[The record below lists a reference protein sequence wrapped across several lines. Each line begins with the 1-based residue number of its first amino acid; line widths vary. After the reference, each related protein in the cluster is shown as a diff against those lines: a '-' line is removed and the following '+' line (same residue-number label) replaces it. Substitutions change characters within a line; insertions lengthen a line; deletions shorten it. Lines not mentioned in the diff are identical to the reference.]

1 MGLTQV
7 STDGVKNDAIT
18 KTKIPANQIEASELA
33 DNAVDTNAIANNAVT
48 AGKLASGV
56 QTTINNNADN
66 RVITGSGTANT
77 LNGESSVVI
86 DANSNVGIGTTS
98 PTRPLHITSDED
110 LTSFTG
116 TTKGAFCISN
126 NDYASG
132 EYSAIDFTYTGSDN
146 PLARI
151 AAKIT
156 GGGTLLSFGT
166 SGNYSNGITNEAL
179 TIDSSGKLSTGGESA
194 PDVSAG
200 GLCLNQGTGDEKIL
214 TFKSSDI
221 AHGVTT
227 FDETDTF
234 FSARKSSSNKGGVRL
249 HALTDAAGA
258 DPAFEFHG
266 IIGSDADAS
275 YVPFEFRGHEA
286 NGTGTNNIAA
296 DRRIAKF
303 TNSDGTIIAG
313 FTGTGLTFGNDTA
326 AANALDDY
334 EEGTWSP
341 LWSNASSGGT
351 TVSNNMYGFY
361 TKVGRLVTA
370 HFHTWGLPTSGNSD
384 AMYLQG
390 LPFTS
395 RTIGAVFSTVWA
407 AYFNMG
413 ADNYYNLGVRV
424 TENTSYARLYFC
436 RKSSGDAVPATFNG
450 FINYYTNFTGTITY
464 LTT

>member
-77 LNGESSVVI
+77 LEGESNIIV
-86 DANSNVGIGTTS
+86 DNSRLQIGGNSLSNISSFADDLVLGQSGSTAINGLTFCSTNSSGIRFHDTGDVGEVEFN
-98 PTRPLHITSDED
+98 H
-110 LTSFTG
+110 
-116 TTKGAFCISN
+116 
-126 NDYASG
+126 
-132 EYSAIDFTYTGSDN
+132 SDN
-146 PLARI
+146 SLTVSADGLIKVR
-151 AAKIT
+151 
-156 GGGTLLSFGT
+156 
-166 SGNYSNGITNEAL
+166 TNSAERMR
-179 TIDSSGKLSTGGESA
+179 IDSSGKLSTGGESA

-249 HALTDAAGA
+249 HGFTDAAGA

-266 IIGSDADAS
+266 IIASDSDAS

-286 NGTGTNNIAA
+286 NGTGTQNIAA

-313 FTGTGLTFGNDTA
+313 VTGTGITFGNDTA

-334 EEGTWSP
+334 EEGTWTP
-341 LWSNASSGGT
+341 VYLNVNTPTYGHRSGR
-351 TVSNNMYGFY
+351 Y
-361 TKVGRLVTA
+361 TKIGRFVYLVCQISVDS
-370 HFHTWGLPTSGNSD
+370 GLDTSDGSGINIG
-384 AMYLQG
+384 G
-390 LPFTS
+390 LPFTGNNAHGS
-395 RTIGAVFSTVWA
+395 ALFTLGRYNTILTDSKIQSFCNVR
-407 AYFNMG
+407 FNGNGIMLQEG
-413 ADNYYNLGVRV
+413 R
-424 TENTSYARLYFC
+424 
-436 RKSSGDAVPATFNG
+436 SGDADISYSECNSSGHLQFAMS
-450 FINYYTNFTGTITY
+450 YA
-464 LTT
+464 L

>member
-334 EEGTWSP
+334 EEGT
-341 LWSNASSGGT
+341 
-351 TVSNNMYGFY
+351 
-361 TKVGRLVTA
+361 
-370 HFHTWGLPTSGNSD
+370 
-384 AMYLQG
+384 
-390 LPFTS
+390 
-395 RTIGAVFSTVWA
+395 
-407 AYFNMG
+407 
-413 ADNYYNLGVRV
+413 
-424 TENTSYARLYFC
+424 
-436 RKSSGDAVPATFNG
+436 
-450 FINYYTNFTGTITY
+450 
-464 LTT
+464 

>member
-48 AGKLASGV
+48 AGKLASGI

-179 TIDSSGKLSTGGESA
+179 TINTNGNVGIGTTSPSSAL
-194 PDVSAG
+194 DV
-200 GLCLNQGTGDEKIL
+200 N
-214 TFKSSDI
+214 
-221 AHGVTT
+221 GVV
-227 FDETDTF
+227 EVNNP
-234 FSARKSSSNKGGVRL
+234 SLG
-249 HALTDAAGA
+249 TDAKLIVKGN
-258 DPAFEFHG
+258 DTNNHD
-266 IIGSDADAS
+266 IIALYSNASTRGSFAI
-275 YVPFEFRGHEA
+275 R
-286 NGTGTNNIAA
+286 TGTSTSPSFLMGTRGSNETLA
-296 DRRIAKF
+296 F
-303 TNSDGTIIAG
+303 MTDGTERARVTDNGI
-313 FTGTGLTFGNDTA
+313 TFNGDTA

-334 EEGTWSP
+334 EEGTFTITEGGGIS
-341 LWSNASSGGT
+341 LTTYVAEYIKIGNMVHIEVGILVASNSNGG
-351 TVSNNMYGFY
+351 GIQF
-361 TKVGRLVTA
+361 L
-370 HFHTWGLPTSGNSD
+370 
-384 AMYLQG
+384 G
-390 LPFTS
+390 LPFTAKNTGDNTGGFHLTS
-395 RTIGAVFSTVWA
+395 TNSGRNDLFFAIRGGTNIGVGTNQNTAVARSAYSNKQLKFSGSYTA
-407 AYFNMG
+407 A
-413 ADNYYNLGVRV
+413 
-424 TENTSYARLYFC
+424 
-436 RKSSGDAVPATFNG
+436 
-450 FINYYTNFTGTITY
+450 
-464 LTT
+464 

>member
-66 RVITGSGTANT
+66 RLITGSGTANT
-77 LNGESSVVI
+77 LNGESSITYDGTKVLNISSSAGGFFQGTDTDGGVGLI
-86 DANSNVGIGTTS
+86 EMGNGNVAIQADTGNAIGS
-98 PTRPLHITSDED
+98 SKIH
-110 LTSFTG
+110 F
-116 TTKGAFCISN
+116 FV
-126 NDYASG
+126 
-132 EYSAIDFTYTGSDN
+132 DN
-146 PLARI
+146 TERMQ
-151 AAKIT
+151 
-156 GGGTLLSFGT
+156 
-166 SGNYSNGITNEAL
+166 
-179 TIDSSGKLSTGGESA
+179 IDSDGKLSTGGETA

-249 HALTDAAGA
+249 HGLTDAAGA

-266 IIGSDADAS
+266 IIASDSDAS

-326 AANALDDY
+326 TANSLSDY
-334 EEGTWSP
+334 EEGTFTCTLTGSSSNP
-341 LWSNASSGGT
+341 SYGTSSNA
-351 TVSNNMYGFY
+351 GFY
-361 TKVGRLVTA
+361 VRIGKFVSLYYLMIINSVSSQG
-370 HFHTWGLPTSGNSD
+370 SGNWQIEGIPFSHSNSVNAYRSNGIIGYNDIFATEVNKLYVTNSD
-384 AMYLQG
+384 KLLIIPNGVTQSNQTYAQNALSTGY
-390 LPFTS
+390 
-395 RTIGAVFSTVWA
+395 FS
-407 AYFNMG
+407 F
-413 ADNYYNLGVRV
+413 
-424 TENTSYARLYFC
+424 S
-436 RKSSGDAVPATFNG
+436 
-450 FINYYTNFTGTITY
+450 ITY
-464 LTT
+464 ITDS